1 MRIQE
6 NYQSIKI
13 QLDMK
18 SRMQARLLCM
28 VQLRNNTRGKISAQG
43 AAEGF

>member
-6 NYQSIKI
+6 NYQSIEI

-18 SRMQARLLCM
+18 SRMKTRLLCM
-28 VQLRNNTRGKISAQG
+28 VQLRNNTRGKVRARG